1 MSSPAITSATVS
13 RPLLAWYD
21 QNRRSLPWRALPGQ
35 KTPAYA
41 VWISEIMLQQ
51 TTVAAVIPYF
61 QKFLERWPTIEALAN
76 APLDDVLSA
85 WAGLGYYSRARN
97 LHKGARYLVDKCS
110 GVFPETLSALLN
122 LPGVG
127 PYTAAA
133 LRAIAFDQPA
143 NVVDGNVERV
153 MARLYAVQ
161 TPMPK
166 AKPELIALAGAL
178 VPVKR
183 VGDYAQALMDLGA
196 TVCTP
201 KSPDCPHCP
210 LLKLCQARKHGIEAS
225 LPARI
230 KPAARPLRQALVFVL
245 EDEQKRLW
253 LRRRP
258 EKGLLGGMIEFPS
271 TPWQDS
277 ALPNL
282 PKLPDLPDALS
293 LLDIP
298 HLPAASQ
305 WHASQTVIK
314 HVFTHFELRLTL
326 VWAQTRQNKKPE
338 GLWLSA
344 AEATDKA
351 LPSLMV
357 KVLRAYLHLRTEN
370 HPKKRQFG
378 TLEKTTARV

>member
-35 KTPAYA
+35 RTPAYA

-61 QKFLERWPTIEALAN
+61 HKFLERWPTIEALAN

-97 LHKGARYLVDKCS
+97 LHKCARYLVENCA
-110 GVFPETLSALLN
+110 GVFPETLSELLE

-133 LRAIAFDQPA
+133 IRAIAFDQSA

-161 TPMPK
+161 TPLPK
-166 AKPELIALAGAL
+166 AKAELIALAAAL
-178 VPVKR
+178 VPTKR

-201 KSPDCPHCP
+201 KSPDCPRCP
-210 LLKLCQARKHGIEAS
+210 LLTLCQARTHGIEAS
-225 LPARI
+225 LPARA
-230 KPAARPLRQALVFVL
+230 KPAARPVRQALVFVL
-245 EDEQKRLW
+245 EDGQKRLW

-277 ALPNL
+277 ALPPL
-282 PKLPDLPDALS
+282 PTALS
-293 LLDIP
+293 QLEAP
-298 HLPAASQ
+298 HLPAPTQ

-326 VWAQTRQNKKPE
+326 VWAKTDKKSTPE
-338 GLWLSA
+338 GIWLNA
-344 AEATDKA
+344 ADAADNA
-351 LPSLMV
+351 LPSLMA
-357 KVLRAYLHLRTEN
+357 KVLRAYLHLHTEAS
-370 HPKKRQFG
+370 PQKRQFG
-378 TLEKTTARV
+378 TLEKTAARV